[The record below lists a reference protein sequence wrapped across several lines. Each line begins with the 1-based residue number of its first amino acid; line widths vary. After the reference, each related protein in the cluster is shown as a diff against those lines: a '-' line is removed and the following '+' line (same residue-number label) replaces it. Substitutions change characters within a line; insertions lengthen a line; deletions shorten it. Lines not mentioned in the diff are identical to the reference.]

1 MTAKWLMRGWRA
13 PMLEAANYSAI
24 ERLTD
29 GRSVEI
35 RALRPEDKA
44 GLMAAIERTSPQSLY
59 RRFFGVK
66 PRFSE
71 TEVSFFLN
79 IDFADH
85 VALVA
90 VVEEEGRAVI
100 VAGGRYVAVA
110 PGRAEIAFAV
120 IDQYQGQG
128 LGAALLRHLVII
140 ARVAGIKEFV
150 AEVLPDNTPML
161 QVFRKSGLALNSTRE
176 QGVMHIVLQLI

>member
-1 MTAKWLMRGWRA
+1 
-13 PMLEAANYSAI
+13 MLEAADYLAT
-24 ERLTD
+24 ERLLN

-44 GLMAAIERTSPQSLY
+44 GLMAALERTSPQSLY

-66 PRFSE
+66 PYFSE
-71 TEVSFFLN
+71 AELSFFLN
-79 IDFADH
+79 IDFTDH

-90 VVEEEGRAVI
+90 VVEEESHAVI
-100 VAGGRYVAVA
+100 VGGGRYVAVA

-128 LGAALLRHLVII
+128 LGAALLRHLVIL
-140 ARVAGIKEFV
+140 ARIAGIKEFA

-161 QVFRKSGLALNSTRE
+161 KVFRKSGLALNSTRE
-176 QGVMHIVLQLI
+176 RGVMHIVLQLV